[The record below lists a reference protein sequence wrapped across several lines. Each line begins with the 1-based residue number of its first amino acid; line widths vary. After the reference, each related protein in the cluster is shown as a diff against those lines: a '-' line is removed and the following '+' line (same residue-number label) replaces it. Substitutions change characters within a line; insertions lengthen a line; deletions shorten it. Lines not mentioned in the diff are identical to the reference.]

1 MTKKQWRALVVRAI
15 EDGTV
20 LFLMGACCWS
30 ICYLASE
37 IFEKLGVGG

>member
-1 MTKKQWRALVVRAI
+1 MSKRQKRDLIVRAI
-15 EDGTV
+15 EDGIV

-37 IFEKLGVGG
+37 ILTKMGVG